1 LGLYLY
7 ECCDVVN
14 CPYFVK
20 DVILNFLFS
29 KLIDV
34 DDDYDYDDDYVDV
47 R

>member
-1 LGLYLY
+1 
-7 ECCDVVN
+7 
-14 CPYFVK
+14 VK